1 MAQGIP
7 PAVEMSGILKRFGP
21 VVANAG
27 IDLRVESGEIH
38 ALLGENGAGKSTLMA
53 ILYGLVSPDAGIIRI
68 NGIPVRFRSPRDAVA
83 AGLGMVHQH
92 FMLIPRFSVAENII
106 LGCEP
111 GPGVR
116 LSRRRAVAQ
125 VEAFMQQQGLWVDPW
140 AKVADLPVGMQQRV
154 ELLKALY
161 RGSRILILDEPTA
174 LLAPTEVEEFY
185 QILQRLRANGQTIL
199 FITHKLQEVLTVSD
213 RLTVIRQGR
222 TVGSCTAAEATPSQ
236 LAEMMVGRSLSPG
249 SQVATPSLG
258 DPLLEVERLTLRPT
272 STRQSGHSQEGIQLQ
287 VRAGEIVGIC
297 GVEGNGQT
305 ELLDLLM
312 GQQRSPVGTV
322 KLRGQ
327 DISQSSPLVRRRLG
341 VRAIPPDR
349 HQQGLVLDFSLLE
362 NLLLTHS
369 EDPPLAGRVRLNY
382 ARAQTVAQEL
392 LHRFDVRASSTRPPA
407 RTLSGGNQ
415 QKWIIARELWGDPC
429 LLLAAQPTRGLD
441 IGATDFVHERLREAR
456 DRGCGIL
463 LISFDLDE
471 ILALSDRILVLFR
484 GQIHGEF
491 ARGEASRQTL
501 GLLMSGGSLDRVC
514 GQEGIS

>member
-1 MAQGIP
+1 MRQGIP
-7 PAVEMSGILKRFGP
+7 AAVEMSGIVKRFGP

-27 IDLRVESGEIH
+27 IDLRVEAGEIH

-53 ILYGLVSPDAGIIRI
+53 ILYGLVSPDAGSIRI
-68 NGIPVRFRSPRDAVA
+68 DGIPVRFRNPRDAVA

-106 LGCEP
+106 LGAEP
-111 GPGVR
+111 QTGIH
-116 LSRRRAVAQ
+116 LNRRQVVAQ
-125 VEAFMQQQGLWVDPW
+125 VEALMRQQGLWVDPW
-140 AKVADLPVGMQQRV
+140 AKVEDLPVGMQQRV

-185 QILQRLRANGQTIL
+185 QILRRLQANGQTIL

-222 TVGSCTAAEATPSQ
+222 TVGSCASAEATPTQ
-236 LAEMMVGRSLSPG
+236 LAEMMVGRSVSLG
-249 SQVATPSLG
+249 GMVAPAAVG
-258 DPLLEVERLTLRPT
+258 DPLLEVEQLLLRSQPT
-272 STRQSGHSQEGIQLQ
+272 PESDTGYTKLGIQLQ

-305 ELLDLLM
+305 ELLELLM
-312 GQQRSPVGTV
+312 GLRRSPVGTV

-327 DISQSSPLVRRRLG
+327 DISRASLLERRRLG
-341 VRAIPPDR
+341 LRTIPPDR
-349 HQQGLVLDFSLLE
+349 HRQGLVLNFSLLE

-369 EDPPLAGRVRLNY
+369 EDPPLARRVRLNY
-382 ARAQTVAQEL
+382 ALAQTVAQEL

-441 IGATDFVHERLREAR
+441 IGATEFVHARLQETR

-471 ILALSDRILVLFR
+471 ILALSDRLLVLFQGQIAGSFSR
-484 GQIHGEF
+484 GQV
-491 ARGEASRQTL
+491 SRQTL
-501 GLLMSGGSLDRVC
+501 GFLMSGG
-514 GQEGIS
+514 QP

>member
-1 MAQGIP
+1 MGQGIP
-7 PAVEMSGILKRFGP
+7 AAVEMSGIVKRFGP

-53 ILYGLVSPDAGIIRI
+53 ILYGWVSPDAGTIRI
-68 NGIPVRFRSPRDAVA
+68 DGIPVRFRNPRDAVA

-92 FMLIPRFSVAENII
+92 FLLIPRFSVAENII
-106 LGCEP
+106 LGAEP
-111 GPGVR
+111 QKGIR
-116 LSRRRAVAQ
+116 LDRHQAVAQ
-125 VEAFMQQQGLWVDPW
+125 VEALMQAQGLWVDPW

-185 QILQRLRANGQTIL
+185 QILRRLRANGQTIL

-222 TVGSCTAAEATPSQ
+222 TVGSCTAAEATPGQ
-236 LAEMMVGRSLSPG
+236 LAEMMVGRSLSLGGAIAPAAVG
-249 SQVATPSLG
+249 G
-258 DPLLEVERLTLRPT
+258 DPLLEVDQLALRPP
-272 STRQSGHSQEGIQLQ
+272 STPQSGHPQEGIQLQ
-287 VRAGEIVGIC
+287 VCAGEIVGIC

-312 GQQRSPVGTV
+312 GHRHSPVGTV
-322 KLRGQ
+322 KLRGR
-327 DISQSSPLVRRRLG
+327 DISHFSPLERRRLG
-341 VRAIPPDR
+341 LRTIPPDR
-349 HQQGLVLDFSLLE
+349 HQQGLVLNFSLLE

-369 EDPPLAGRVRLNY
+369 EDPPLARRVRLNY
-382 ARAQTVAQEL
+382 ARAQTIAQEL
-392 LHRFDVRASSTRPPA
+392 LHRFDVRAPSTRLPA

-441 IGATDFVHERLREAR
+441 IGATEFVHERLREAR
-456 DRGCGIL
+456 ARGCGIL

-471 ILALSDRILVLFR
+471 VLALSDRILVLFR
-484 GQIHGEF
+484 GQISGEF
-491 ARGEASRQTL
+491 ARGAASRQAL
-501 GLLMSGGSLDRVC
+501 GLLMSGGQP
-514 GQEGIS
+514 G